1 MRKSRLWLAKCL
13 LVLIG
18 FAFGLAIAEL
28 TVRIIWRPQLIAWQ
42 RNLKTEIQIDP
53 AIIHG
58 VAGPAHI
65 NTNSSG
71 VRGDEWS
78 RDRSKEY
85 RILTIGG
92 STTECLL
99 NDQPNTWPAQLQT
112 KLGTLNGRK
121 VWVGN
126 AGHGGFNSR
135 HNVLEMRY
143 MLDQYDPDA
152 VVMLIGGNDMGLLLA
167 EGASYD
173 SGFVYNP
180 EKMRNLA
187 VNDFIEKPVAVL
199 KSTTPPRRPLARWVH
214 NLYVTMFAK
223 EVLRRYRAAPTGL
236 VHNVQMYKEQR
247 ELRRNPWLVVHE
259 MPANISQGLE
269 GYANNLREIIR
280 LAKERRVRLIL
291 MTQPE
296 LLQPNMS
303 QEMIDHIWS
312 GWIGAPDLNIYWS
325 PEVAAAVLSAHN
337 ELLLKICREEGVECI
352 DLASQV
358 PKSLDVFFDQCH
370 FTDYGCSMVA
380 DLLVEHFHNAPA
392 VEGKRDGLQGR

>member
-1 MRKSRLWLAKCL
+1 
-13 LVLIG
+13 
-18 FAFGLAIAEL
+18 
-28 TVRIIWRPQLIAWQ
+28 
-42 RNLKTEIQIDP
+42 
-53 AIIHG
+53 
-58 VAGPAHI
+58 
-65 NTNSSG
+65 
-71 VRGDEWS
+71 
-78 RDRSKEY
+78 
-85 RILTIGG
+85 
-92 STTECLL
+92 
-99 NDQPNTWPAQLQT
+99 
-112 KLGTLNGRK
+112 
-121 VWVGN
+121 
-126 AGHGGFNSR
+126 
-135 HNVLEMRY
+135 
-143 MLDQYDPDA
+143 
-152 VVMLIGGNDMGLLLA
+152 
-167 EGASYD
+167 
-173 SGFVYNP
+173 
-180 EKMRNLA
+180 
-187 VNDFIEKPVAVL
+187 
-199 KSTTPPRRPLARWVH
+199 
-214 NLYVTMFAK
+214 MFAK
-223 EVLRRYRAAPTGL
+223 EVLRRYRAPAGL

-380 DLLVEHFHNAPA
+380 DLLVEHF
-392 VEGKRDGLQGR
+392 KRN